1 MKLPEGYLRGFNI
14 VVAHDEE
21 MGIGKAGTLP
31 WSIPEDMKR
40 FRTVTTTPSV
50 AGCHQPAVIMG
61 MNTWK
66 SLPRRPLPSRAN
78 VVLSRSKQDI
88 PEVLTFTDFGKA
100 MDVMCRTERC
110 GSIYI
115 IGGASIYGEALK
127 HPALEGLYVTEVAGG
142 HRCDCFMP
150 DYKSIEGLSEEYDP
164 RSRFTTSE
172 TSGERYKFRRYTV
185 ER

>member
-21 MGIGKAGTLP
+21 LGIGKNGGLP

-40 FRTVTTTPSV
+40 FRSVTTSP
-50 AGCHQPAVIMG
+50 AGQGVHQPLVVMG

-66 SLPRRPLPSRAN
+66 SLPRRPLPHRAN
-78 VVLSRSKQDI
+78 VVLSRSRQDI

-100 MDVMCRTERC
+100 MDVLCKTERC
-110 GSIYI
+110 GSIYV
-115 IGGASIYGEALK
+115 IGGASIYGEAIK
-127 HPALEGLYVTEVAGG
+127 HPALEGLFVTEVEGSHG
-142 HRCDCFMP
+142 CDCFMP
-150 DYKSIEGLSEEYDP
+150 AYIEVEGLSEEYDP
-164 RSRFTTSE
+164 RSRFAKSE
-172 TSGERYKFRRYTV
+172 VSGERFKFRRFLV